1 MTLLKIIC
9 IIIIVLYLVLY
20 PILQK
25 IKTRRKLKI
34 LELQSRN
41 RINNIREDLNADPI
55 FTALRHRRDQFRREH
70 DPTHP
75 DYIHPMYRQHDQFRR
90 EHDPTHPDYIH
101 PIHRHYSSSASTVSK
116 QRPQQ
121 EEFLKQEDFEL

>member
-75 DYIHPMYRQHDQFRR
+75 DYIHP
-90 EHDPTHPDYIH
+90 
-101 PIHRHYSSSASTVSK
+101 IHRHYSSSASTVSK